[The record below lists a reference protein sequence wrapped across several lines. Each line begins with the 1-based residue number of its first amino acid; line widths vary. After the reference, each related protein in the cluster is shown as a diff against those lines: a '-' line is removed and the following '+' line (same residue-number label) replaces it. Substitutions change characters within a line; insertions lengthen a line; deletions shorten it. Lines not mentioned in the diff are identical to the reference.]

1 MNNHPP
7 ARMRAPYEVFIGL
20 RYVMSKR
27 SNQFISFI
35 SLISILSIALG
46 VIVLTTVLSIV
57 NGFERALTEHLIGM
71 ETDAT
76 LIAYDDSLANWRF
89 AATRL
94 VKHPEVEAAAPYLQ
108 SEAMVTFGDK
118 AKGVIV
124 RGIVPE
130 EESKITFVAQRIIE
144 GDFDSLAPGEFAV
157 VVGQDLLQLLDV
169 RVGEKVTVIS
179 PSAQVTPAGILPRL
193 KRFRI
198 TAVYNTDMYEFD
210 SGVVFIHMQDAQ
222 TFFRATA
229 PTGLRLKT
237 TDVMHAPFISRE
249 AVREIPGR
257 YAVID
262 WTQRH
267 VNYFLSLKMTK
278 KMMFVILVL
287 IVAVATFNIIA
298 TLIMVVTDKQG
309 DIAVLRTMGASPGD
323 VMRIFIVQGTI
334 IGVTGIAL
342 GVAGGVL
349 LSANIEALARSIER
363 FFNIKFFT
371 ADVYYINELHADL
384 HGSDVVIIALVA
396 FMFTVLASLYPAW
409 RAARTAPAE
418 ALRHE

>member
-124 RGIVPE
+124 RGILPE

-210 SGVVFIHMQDAQ
+210 SGVVFIHMQDAR

-237 TDVMHAPFISRE
+237 TDVMNAPFISRE

-309 DIAVLRTMGASPGD
+309 DIAVLRTMGASPGG

-349 LSANIEALARSIER
+349 LSANIGALARSIER